1 MIALNKN
8 YINTAYQG
16 FYEVYP
22 NEGFTADNTFSFVSR
37 IIQSWVVNKYAEER
51 IPKNPRTWSWSGIS
65 RSIDI
70 HHDYDNRIYSI
81 KVSHTDE
88 KVPNRIWT
96 VEASVF
102 IKNKRVFLAARTSYT
117 SDDRNREYQLCNPPR
132 FVDRIAKRCRLCDA
146 GQTLDGL
153 YVIKNVEDVE
163 NLFLIVNDADRIFP
177 IIVISEDQRQDQ
189 DIIIL
194 QSQEVGYHIDGARLA
209 SSLKYIAHVYY
220 LPKEF
225 QDKWTEIMSAKW
237 GVVNGA
243 VRTYN
248 AGFDIG
254 NEETMNRYEHPVAFP
269 NNILAMNYVTEEG
282 EELIAGHAFRHIL
295 THRIK
300 LDNMYRRMDWD
311 DLDVKYYDQLLKEA
325 DIASEKD
332 LDTLRDEIKK
342 QQERIKFLQAYC
354 KDIEQDKI
362 DQASEINKK
371 RSENFINQQRIYEL
385 TEQLKEFKELIPIEY
400 PKTYREI
407 PDWVSQ
413 QFAGRLEL
421 HKKALKCLKDNPVY
435 PDIELLCK
443 AIEFLGKYY
452 YEMKTG
458 RLDKNECDEIRKKLG
473 IENSPT
479 GSIASAGRHKDAYYV
494 DYDGRRRRLEMH
506 VKGGKSMNSSEDS
519 ERFRIYYFWDDDDQR
534 VVIGHLPGHL
544 HLSEN

>member
-1 MIALNKN
+1 MNALNKN

-16 FYEVYP
+16 FYEIYP
-22 NEGFTADNTFSFVSR
+22 NEGFTADNTFSFVNR
-37 IIQSWVVNKYAEER
+37 IIHTWVTNKYAEER
-51 IPKNPRTWSWSGIS
+51 IPQSPRTWSWSGIS

-88 KVPNRIWT
+88 KVANRIWT
-96 VEASVF
+96 VEATVF
-102 IKNKRVFLAARTSYT
+102 VKHERVFLATRTSYT
-117 SDDRNREYQLCNPPR
+117 SDDRNREYQLCNPAK

-146 GQTLDGL
+146 GDTLDKL
-153 YVIKNVEDVE
+153 HMIKTVEDVE
-163 NLFLIVNDADRIFP
+163 NLFLIVNDIDRVFP
-177 IIVISEDQRQDQ
+177 VIIISEDQRQDQ
-189 DIIIL
+189 DIIVL
-194 QSQEVGYHIDGARLA
+194 QSQEVGYHIDGAKLA
-209 SSLKYIAHVYY
+209 YSLKYLAHVYY

-225 QDKWTEIMSAKW
+225 QDKWTEMMSVKW

-254 NEETMNRYEHPVAFP
+254 NEETMSRYDHPVAFP
-269 NNILAMNYVTEEG
+269 NNILAMDYVSEEG
-282 EELIAGHAFRHIL
+282 EALIAGHAFRHIL

-300 LDNMYRRMDWD
+300 RDNMYRRIDWD
-311 DLDVKYYDQLLKEA
+311 ELDVKYYDQILKEA

-332 LDTLRDEIKK
+332 LDTLKLEIKK

-362 DQASEINKK
+362 DQESEINKK

-385 TEQLKEFKELIPIEY
+385 TEQLKEFKDLIPIEY

-421 HKKALKCLKDNPVY
+421 HKRALKCLKDNPVY

-458 RLDKNECDEIRKKLG
+458 RLDKKECDEIRDSLC

-479 GSIASAGRHKDAYYV
+479 GSVASAGRQKDAYYV

-534 VVIGHLPGHL
+534 VVVGYLPGHL
-544 HLSEN
+544 HLSE